1 MQRDYRPFLDAGSF
15 ASKTELALQLYAEN
29 SPLVPITIPY
39 EKVFS
44 SHHMQDLCTFS
55 GAPLSLLPKMAYTR
69 EKSSES

>member
-1 MQRDYRPFLDAGSF
+1 MQRDYRPFLDAGSS

-29 SPLVPITIPY
+29 SPLVPITILY

-55 GAPLSLLPKMAYTR
+55 GAPFPCCLK
-69 EKSSES
+69 

>member
-1 MQRDYRPFLDAGSF
+1 MQRDYRPFLDAGSS

-44 SHHMQDLCTFS
+44 SHHMQDLCRIWAFPS
-55 GAPLSLLPKMAYTR
+55 HCPCVILGI
-69 EKSSES
+69 